1 MALFLTRRCNL
12 TPDSP
17 AAVAL
22 VQQPRS
28 IGSAP
33 EADLQSWCYRAGRDS
48 LLLAAVPSI
57 VLEYGV
63 RGPLFTRAFQRS
75 NKTIAFMRVWATAAP
90 PDRCWSSPALLHLL
104 RFPRSSASCSPPAR
118 PPTPRKRRR
127 TRRGRSSRPCC
138 RPCCRSCCRR
148 VRGRA
153 AGQCPIVEV
162 PKTVEQEGIYFGV
175 CFRETRM

>member
-75 NKTIAFMRVWATAAP
+75 NETIAFMRVWATAAAV
-90 PDRCWSSPALLHLL
+90 DRCVTAVSVA
-104 RFPRSSASCSPPAR
+104 C
-118 PPTPRKRRR
+118 
-127 TRRGRSSRPCC
+127 
-138 RPCCRSCCRR
+138 
-148 VRGRA
+148 A
-153 AGQCPIVEV
+153 AVFV
-162 PKTVEQEGIYFGV
+162 
-175 CFRETRM
+175 